1 MDGLLAEVTAIAGP
15 EHVLTD
21 PDLVAP
27 GVTAGHGTMFTCRGA
42 GGDDE

>member
-1 MDGLLAEVTAIAGP
+1 MVRLTDAQLAELTAIAGP

-27 GVTAGHGTMFTCRGA
+27 RVTAGRGTMFT
-42 GGDDE
+42 